1 MLLSH
6 PQVLLLHQR
15 TPQQVLNGVAQR
27 TARTLNLLEWTMQE
41 WTYQHGM
48 ARVDNAGVDNAGA
61 DEGCACE
68 SIRLSGPSPAG
79 DR

>member
-1 MLLSH
+1 
-6 PQVLLLHQR
+6 
-15 TPQQVLNGVAQR
+15 
-27 TARTLNLLEWTMQE
+27 MQE

-61 DEGCACE
+61 DEGCASE